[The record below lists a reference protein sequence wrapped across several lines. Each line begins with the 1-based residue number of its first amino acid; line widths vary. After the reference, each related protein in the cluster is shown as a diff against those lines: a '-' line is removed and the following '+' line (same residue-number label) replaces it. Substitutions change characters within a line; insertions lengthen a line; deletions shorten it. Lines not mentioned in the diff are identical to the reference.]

1 MATTIREN
9 RGWLK
14 PHQPQF
20 MNSRTLFNSRL
31 KMIVR
36 PSLCLAKTFSSHR
49 TWTFTYIHTY
59 VCMYTYTYTYIHIYI
74 HVHIHRRLVAI
85 LTQSCDIFGHSVT
98 QLYLYGICNFE
109 GYSKLP

>member
-59 VCMYTYTYTYIHIYI
+59 IYI
-74 HVHIHRRLVAI
+74 HMHIHRRLVAI